1 MAKWGMCDFSELEKL
16 EKEFEKLAKTDVEK
30 FCKDVAKELAARL
43 LSKVIP
49 RTPVGE
55 GTFEIIDGKNIQLK
69 VVEL

>member
-16 EKEFEKLAKTDVEK
+16 EKNLKISKNRCRK